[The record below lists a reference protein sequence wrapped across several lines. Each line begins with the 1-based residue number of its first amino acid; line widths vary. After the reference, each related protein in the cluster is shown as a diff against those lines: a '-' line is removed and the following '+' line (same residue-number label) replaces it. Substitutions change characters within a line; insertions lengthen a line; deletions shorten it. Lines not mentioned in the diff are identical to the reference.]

1 MIPLDLF
8 SVSKLFCDTFLVRP
22 QRSDRPGGSR
32 GGTGASFEGRPE
44 AQGVVTRASSFGR
57 ESNESPGGIHNSKG
71 GESMT
76 ASEEYRGGFWD
87 FIS

>member
-8 SVSKLFCDTFLVRP
+8 LVSKIFRDTFLVRP

-44 AQGVVTRASSFGR
+44 AQGVVTRALSFGR

-71 GESMT
+71 GDSMT
-76 ASEEYRGGFWD
+76 ASEEFH
-87 FIS
+87 FFSQS

>member
-8 SVSKLFCDTFLVRP
+8 LVSKIFRDTFLVRP

-44 AQGVVTRASSFGR
+44 AQGVVTSRGRRRLGVNPTRAQVVSR
-57 ESNESPGGIHNSKG
+57 TAKVGIV
-71 GESMT
+71 
-76 ASEEYRGGFWD
+76 
-87 FIS
+87 